1 MKKSPPVS
9 LLSIGKTDRIRIAI
23 GSNNP
28 VKVKATE
35 NVMRRIYSNVEIVSV
50 DVRTNVSH
58 TPLSDEECIKGAL
71 QRAKDAIELAKA
83 DLGVG
88 MEGGI
93 VKRLDRYFLIGWCVV
108 IDKKVIWPWVMV
120 AVSSC
125 RKKVVEKVLEG
136 EELGDV
142 MDNIMGVKETKRKM
156 GAVGILTNG
165 MVDRQEAWEKTLI
178 YAMTRKLKPELYE

>member
-1 MKKSPPVS
+1 MST
-9 LLSIGKTDRIRIAI
+9 GGTDRIRIAI
-23 GSNNP
+23 GSKNP

-35 NVMRRIYSNVEIVSV
+35 NVMRKIYSNVETVSI
-50 DVRTNVSH
+50 DVRTNVPH
-58 TPLSDEECIKGAL
+58 TPLSDEDCIKGAL
-71 QRAKDAIELAKA
+71 QRAKGAIELAKA

-93 VKRLDRYFLIGWCVV
+93 VKRLDRYFLTGWCVV
-108 IDKKVIWPWVMV
+108 IDKNGDL
-120 AVSSC
+120 AVGHGGGIELP
-125 RKKVVEKVLEG
+125 KKIVEKVLEG

-142 MDNIMGVKETKRKM
+142 MDNIIGIKETKRKM